1 MRMPGV
7 VTGTMVRW
15 NHFMGKTRVPRC
27 LIEAN
32 GMIVASNS
40 SSGTVGCLL
49 NLRRCPTRFV
59 LSSCP
64 QWDKHWL
71 PQSIQLGRYFV

>member
-15 NHFMGKTRVPRC
+15 NQFMGKTRAPRC

-40 SSGTVGCLL
+40 SSGTVGCLFTAVSDPVPSGI
-49 NLRRCPTRFV
+49 NIGC
-59 LSSCP
+59 
-64 QWDKHWL
+64 
-71 PQSIQLGRYFV
+71 QSIQLGCYFV